1 MRSNLHN
8 EALPGK
14 GDAQSHGNSSP
25 LVNPRIE
32 DIDVKYPQVP
42 PLYRSAWQMSDEE
55 LPYDENWQETLG
67 KALAAVE
74 AAKKTLSQ
82 LQHTEGAPMSPA
94 RLKSLQ
100 QSLLFANHQ
109 LDDIITAT
117 TRQYPLPQRT
127 FFDIASGNPK
137 LEPYLPK
144 VIVDHP
150 ERLVIW
156 IPALP
161 PARRT
166 VDNHLFKEFEGLV
179 QSLGDRPHFQQWHG
193 DFIHVFHP
201 TSLRGIR
208 DVDNYN
214 YKPIIDALALALGLR
229 DCTDQFSSAQYNL
242 ISEKIQPGCYLH
254 VSKRCEKVPFFQF
267 FEDLILA
274 SM

>member
-1 MRSNLHN
+1 MHSNLHK
-8 EALPGK
+8 ELLTSSGE
-14 GDAQSHGNSSP
+14 AQSLGNSSP
-25 LVNPRIE
+25 LFNPRME
-32 DIDVKYPQVP
+32 DLDAMYPQVQ
-42 PLYRSAWQMSDEE
+42 PLYRPAWQDSDEA
-55 LPYDENWQETLG
+55 LPLDEEWQQALG

-74 AAKKTLSQ
+74 AAKKTLCQ
-82 LQHTEGAPMSPA
+82 FQHTGEAPMTPA

-109 LDDIITAT
+109 LDDIITT
-117 TRQYPLPQRT
+117 LTRQYPLQQRS
-127 FFDIASGNPK
+127 FYSIAHGNPK

-156 IPALP
+156 LPALP

-166 VDNHLFKEFEGLV
+166 VDNHVFKEFEGLL
-179 QSLGDRPHFQQWHG
+179 QNLGDRPQFQQWHC
-193 DFIHVFHP
+193 DFIHIFHP

-214 YKPIIDALALALGLR
+214 YKPLIDALTLALGAR

-242 ISEKIQPGCYLH
+242 LSEKLKPGCYIH
-254 VSKRCEKVPFFQF
+254 VSKRCEKVPFFHF
-267 FEDLILA
+267 FEDLILT

>member
-1 MRSNLHN
+1 MHSNSHDEL
-8 EALPGK
+8 LPIG
-14 GDAQSHGNSSP
+14 AEQFRENSSP
-25 LVNPRIE
+25 LFSSRME
-32 DIDVKYPQVP
+32 DLDANYPQVP

-55 LPYDENWQETLG
+55 ISHDEKWQQALG

-74 AAKKTLSQ
+74 AAKKTLCQ
-82 LQHTEGAPMSPA
+82 FQHTGEAPMTPA

-109 LDDIITAT
+109 LDDIITT
-117 TRQYPLPQRT
+117 LTRQYPLQQRS
-127 FFDIASGNPK
+127 FYSIAHGNPK

-156 IPALP
+156 LPALP

-166 VDNHLFKEFEGLV
+166 VDNHVFKEFEGLL
-179 QSLGDRPHFQQWHG
+179 QNLGDRPQFQQWHC
-193 DFIHVFHP
+193 DFIHIFHP

-214 YKPIIDALALALGLR
+214 YKPLIDVLALALGAR

-242 ISEKIQPGCYLH
+242 LSEKLKPGCYIH
-254 VSKRCEKVPFFQF
+254 VSKRCEKVPFFHF
-267 FEDLILA
+267 FEDLILT

>member
-1 MRSNLHN
+1 MHSNLHK
-8 EALPGK
+8 ELLTSSGE
-14 GDAQSHGNSSP
+14 AQSLGNSSP
-25 LVNPRIE
+25 LFNPRME
-32 DIDVKYPQVP
+32 DLDAMYPQVQ
-42 PLYRSAWQMSDEE
+42 PLYRPAWQDSDEA
-55 LPYDENWQETLG
+55 LPLDEEWQQALG

-74 AAKKTLSQ
+74 AAKKTLCQ
-82 LQHTEGAPMSPA
+82 FQHTGEAPMTPA

-117 TRQYPLPQRT
+117 TKQYPLPERS

-144 VIVDHP
+144 MIVDHP
-150 ERLVIW
+150 DRLVIW
-156 IPALP
+156 MPVLP

-166 VDNHLFKEFEGLV
+166 VDSHIFKEFDGLL
-179 QSLGDRPHFQQWHG
+179 QTIGDRPQFQQWHS

-201 TSLRGIR
+201 TALRGIR

-214 YKPIIDALALALGLR
+214 YKPLIDALALAFGTR
-229 DCTDQFSSAQYNL
+229 DCTDKFSSAQYNL
-242 ISEKIQPGCYLH
+242 LTERIQPGCYIH
-254 VSKRCEKVPFFQF
+254 ISKRCEKVPFFQF

-274 SM
+274 SV